1 MYSLPGEGWGKGKSW
16 CYAVLRTYKDLPGNE
31 LDVTGNRLSCAQLGL
46 LTGQKQPAAGRRL
59 LITRHPAVG
68 TPGFLE
74 RPVRGLRQPGL
85 ELGWSA
91 NQPL

>member
-1 MYSLPGEGWGKGKSW
+1 MPSDLAGLGHAGECIPSPDGILGGSREGWGKGKSW
-16 CYAVLRTYKDLPGNE
+16 CYTMLRTYKDLPGNE
-31 LDVTGNRLSCAQLGL
+31 LDVTVNRLSCAHLGL

-74 RPVRGLRQPGL
+74 
-85 ELGWSA
+85 
-91 NQPL
+91 